1 MKEDEIR
8 ILEPTSIELLHS
20 QDKALLDT
28 QVVTAK
34 EYPRDI
40 VKARNN
46 SIVIATM
53 DKKTAEAC
61 GYALPRGGKTIQGP
75 SVHLAKIIAQNWG
88 NIRVEAKVVDITSTQ
103 VVSQAVCFD
112 LESNYAVKIEVRR
125 SIVDKYG
132 KRFKDDMITVTGNAA
147 NAISYRNAVF
157 SVVPKQIVDSVFQET
172 KNLLTGDLSDDA
184 KLIKKRNDMFKY
196 FKDSHGVTKDE
207 ILEALG
213 VGSENGIKQDQI
225 VTLLGLAQA
234 LRDGDTTV
242 DEAFNRESKKKTR
255 SAADKKKDLNSKK
268 DNNKPQM
275 P

>member
-1 MKEDEIR
+1 MKEEIK
-8 ILEPTSIELLHS
+8 ILEATSIELMQS

-28 QVVTAK
+28 QIVTAK
-34 EYPRDI
+34 QYPRD
-40 VKARNN
+40 VVRARDN
-46 SIVIATM
+46 SIAIATM
-53 DKKTAEAC
+53 DKASAEAC

-103 VVSQAVCFD
+103 IVSQAVCFD
-112 LESNYAVKIEVRR
+112 LETNYAVKIEVRR

-157 SVVPKQIVDSVFQET
+157 AVVPKQIVDPVYQET
-172 KNLLTGDLSDDA
+172 KNILTGDLSDEE
-184 KLIKKRNDMFKY
+184 KLIKKRGDMFKF
-196 FKDSHGVTKDE
+196 FKDSYGVKKEE
-207 ILEALG
+207 IVKILG

-225 VTLLGLAQA
+225 VTLLGLVQSIK
-234 LRDGDTTV
+234 DGDTTIN
-242 DEAFNRESKKKTR
+242 EAFGRESKPKK
-255 SAADKKKDLNSKK
+255 SPEQKKKELKNKQASK
-268 DNNKPQM
+268 PEM